1 MCRPVQD
8 GHPAGQRAQRSLV
21 VPSPSFSR
29 PRSLPGSCSLPGSPN
44 WGSTMAS
51 VEAAWSFQDNRD
63 TCVLYHRA
71 SGAVIELNKFP
82 GAFFHFI
89 SKRGGRGAL
98 CEENA
103 TIKLD
108 RPVRESTE
116 KAVAKLDGDRPTT
129 AGKVGV
135 LGPDFRFSGWEAT
148 AACDQLALH
157 RPKHGT
163 RMSLASSVGFVDRSL
178 VDLDEIQVTPLLV
191 LHHKGFCFIGI
202 SGLCI
207 AVQEQRMIKIGVYV
221 CMYVHVCICV
231 YVCTCMC
238 MHTHTHTHT
247 HTHVHILAG
256 IPGQIQQEFIDTRL
270 FDQVRLQPPLVLLFL
285 RPWTC
290 SILHQHDIEVIEFEQ
305 KFAGGDSA
313 LQKHVMHRSTHPAQF
328 VLTMRV
334 REAQRH
340 CCPRFYTFEDALFHS
355 ASKIQRRFQQHQL
368 LSQARNELKVRS
380 HLQLISRRT
389 SARKLQNAYRRRASA
404 RKLQNA
410 YRGHRARRGHQNELL
425 LHQQR
430 LIERRR
436 KASAQT
442 VQLAWRCRLARHEPR
457 PLRPDSRPKDGSTYC
472 FFLGVSAVEAA
483 LLEQR
488 GLTDGQINTGVHLYA
503 DVRAAHQVSPLNQCG
518 SHRIPSR
525 SREGMARRPFSL
537 SLFVRMWCR
546 ARIAHKSRT
555 WCWR

>member
-1 MCRPVQD
+1 
-8 GHPAGQRAQRSLV
+8 
-21 VPSPSFSR
+21 
-29 PRSLPGSCSLPGSPN
+29 
-44 WGSTMAS
+44 
-51 VEAAWSFQDNRD
+51 
-63 TCVLYHRA
+63 
-71 SGAVIELNKFP
+71 
-82 GAFFHFI
+82 
-89 SKRGGRGAL
+89 
-98 CEENA
+98 
-103 TIKLD
+103 
-108 RPVRESTE
+108 
-116 KAVAKLDGDRPTT
+116 
-129 AGKVGV
+129 
-135 LGPDFRFSGWEAT
+135 
-148 AACDQLALH
+148 
-157 RPKHGT
+157 
-163 RMSLASSVGFVDRSL
+163 
-178 VDLDEIQVTPLLV
+178 
-191 LHHKGFCFIGI
+191 
-202 SGLCI
+202 
-207 AVQEQRMIKIGVYV
+207 MIKI
-221 CMYVHVCICV
+221 
-231 YVCTCMC
+231 
-238 MHTHTHTHT
+238 
-247 HTHVHILAG
+247 G
-256 IPGQIQQEFIDTRL
+256 IPGQIQQEFINTML
-270 FDQVRLQPPLVLLFL
+270 FETVRLQPPLVLLFL
-285 RPWTC
+285 KPWTR
-290 SILHQHDIEVIEFEQ
+290 SILKQHGIDFAEFEQ
-305 KFAGGDSA
+305 IFAGGDPA
-313 LQKHVMHRSTHPAQF
+313 LQAHLLCRTTHPAHF
-328 VLTMRV
+328 VSTMRK
-334 REAQRH
+334 REEQRR
-340 CCPRFYTFEDALFHS
+340 CCPRFYTLVGDKLFLP
-355 ASKIQRRFQQHQL
+355 ACKIQRRFQQHQL

-410 YRGHRARRGHQNELL
+410 YRGHRARRGHQIELL

-503 DVRAAHQVSPLNQCG
+503 DVRAAHQVSPLNHCG

>member
-1 MCRPVQD
+1 
-8 GHPAGQRAQRSLV
+8 
-21 VPSPSFSR
+21 
-29 PRSLPGSCSLPGSPN
+29 
-44 WGSTMAS
+44 MAS
-51 VEAAWSFQDNRD
+51 VEAAWSFQDNHD

-71 SGAVIELNKFP
+71 SGAVIELNTIP

-89 SKRGGRGAL
+89 AKRAGRGAL

-103 TIKLD
+103 TIRLN
-108 RPVRESTE
+108 RPVRESTD
-116 KAVAKLDGDRPTT
+116 KAVAKLDGRPTT
-129 AGKVGV
+129 AAGKMGV

-163 RMSLASSVGFVDRSL
+163 RMALANIIGFVDHEL
-178 VDLDEIQVTPLLV
+178 VDLDEIQVCPLLV
-191 LHHKGFCFIGI
+191 LHPEGFCLIGT
-202 SGLCI
+202 SGQCI
-207 AVQEQRMIKIGVYV
+207 AVQEGRMIKIGNQ
-221 CMYVHVCICV
+221 
-231 YVCTCMC
+231 
-238 MHTHTHTHT
+238 
-247 HTHVHILAG
+247 
-256 IPGQIQQEFIDTRL
+256 GQIQQEFINTLL
-270 FDQVRLQPPLVLLFL
+270 FDHVRLQPPLMLLFL

-290 SILHQHDIEVIEFEQ
+290 SILHQHGIEVTEFEQ

-313 LQKHVMHRSTHPAQF
+313 LQKRVMHRSTHPAKF

-340 CCPRFYTFEDALFHS
+340 CCPRFYTFEDTLFHS

-368 LSQARNELKVRS
+368 LAQARNELK
-380 HLQLISRRT
+380 L
-389 SARKLQNAYRRRASA
+389 RASA

-410 YRGHRARRGHQNELL
+410 FRGHLARRCHQIELL

-457 PLRPDSRPKDGSTYC
+457 PLRPDSKPKDGATYC
-472 FFLGVSAVEAA
+472 FFLGVGAVEAA

-488 GLTDGQINTGVHLYA
+488 GLTAQAGQIGTGVQLYA
-503 DVRAAHQVSPLNQCG
+503 DAAAARQVSPLNHCG
-518 SHRIPSR
+518 SPQNSVTF
-525 SREGMARRPFSL
+525 P
-537 SLFVRMWCR
+537 LF
-546 ARIAHKSRT
+546 
-555 WCWR
+555 